1 MLLTDDDAAIEQA
14 TDYVR
19 GIARALGYV
28 PDAHPSALA
37 MAESMLGRGCI
48 ERAPMREES
57 TVARLGGRWRAF
69 LNARLPASRQHWAL
83 AMALSRWALARDGAA
98 LSCSAVAAA
107 ILMPAAPV
115 SRALARIDSI
125 DVARRLVVPEVAAAL
140 RAGELTARPIVHF
153 VPGQYARIRGD
164 RERVLPRDRHTL
176 EGIVSGRVALL
187 RARKISPSDGRGVLL
202 LAA

>member
-1 MLLTDDDAAIEQA
+1 MLPTDDDNAIEQA

-19 GIARALGYV
+19 GLARALGYV

-37 MAESMLGRGCI
+37 VAESMLGCGCV
-48 ERAPMREES
+48 ERALMREES
-57 TVARLGGRWRAF
+57 TVARLGGRWCAF

-83 AMALSRWALARDGAA
+83 AMALSRWALARDGAT

-115 SRALARIDSI
+115 ARALARIDSV

-140 RAGELTARPIVHF
+140 RAGELTARPTVHF

-164 RERVLPRDRHTL
+164 YGRVLPRDRQTL
-176 EGIVSGRVALL
+176 EQVVAGRVALL
-187 RARKISPSDGRGVLL
+187 HAKTVSPSDGRGVLL
-202 LAA
+202 FAA